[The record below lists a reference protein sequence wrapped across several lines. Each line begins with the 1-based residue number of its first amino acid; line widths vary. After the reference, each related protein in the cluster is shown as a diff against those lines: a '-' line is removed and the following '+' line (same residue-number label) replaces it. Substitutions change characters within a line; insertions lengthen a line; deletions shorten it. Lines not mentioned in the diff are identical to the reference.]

1 MEKVLFRNKLKNTKW
16 NSPAIKYG
24 MILLSV
30 ILITLFL
37 PKQAQFR
44 YEYDRGKVWMH
55 EDLISPY
62 NFAIKKTQAEIQRDR
77 ENIIHNIYPIY
88 DFAPQIQQQNLQA
101 FTQDLPAKWKAS
113 GLDTLNQSFEL
124 YEKTGLDLLNRVY
137 ERGVMALNN
146 KYQFN
151 RTEYFFTLQHQNVGK
166 NINTVNV
173 LTIDRAWEY
182 LSVTLRDR
190 RQIQEKDWLENTLKD
205 YIQLNYIFNENLTN
219 KIEQD
224 AISSLSTTKGMVERG
239 ELIIA
244 NGTTISPEIFQKIES
259 LRLIYEEESKFGGDF
274 KLIVLGQFLIV
285 LLIVTLLF
293 TFVYLFRKDI
303 FDSNRLIALILIV
316 ITCMLLTLTWA
327 IQIKIP
333 SLYYI
338 PYCIV
343 PLIIRILFDTRL
355 ALNIHLLMVLLAA
368 FFLPNSFEFTFLQF
382 TAGMVAIYS
391 IKNLEKRQQ
400 FLISAGLILCTY
412 LIGYIAILL
421 IREGQ
426 LSQLTWNHFL
436 PFIFSVLLTL
446 LAYPLIYLFERF
458 FGIVSDLTLM
468 ELTNTNSNLLR
479 ELSFKAPGSFQ
490 HSLQVAN
497 LAEAAIYKI
506 GGNALLVRAGALY
519 HDIGK
524 TFNPQFFIE
533 NQTKDSNPHDGLTF
547 EQSAEVIISHV
558 TKGIELAKKYQLPQV
573 IIDFI
578 ETHHGTT
585 RVEYFYQSA
594 LKSALK
600 SATNSNPNQQGE
612 AEVEVDESLFRYPGP
627 VPYSKETAVLM
638 MADSVEAASRSLKDP
653 SSESINQLVD
663 KIMESKLQQNQLI
676 GSNITLR
683 DLTEISLIF
692 KDMLKSIYH
701 VRIDYDVKK

>member
-1 MEKVLFRNKLKNTKW
+1 MEKVLFRNKFKNSNW
-16 NSPAIKYG
+16 NSLGIKYG

-30 ILITLFL
+30 ILITWFL

-77 ENIIHNIYPIY
+77 ENIVHNIYPIY
-88 DFAPQIQQQNLQA
+88 DFAPQVQQQNIDA
-101 FTQDLPAKWKAS
+101 FINDLPEKWKAS
-113 GLDTLNQSFEL
+113 GLDTLNQNIDL
-124 YEKTGLDLLNRVY
+124 YEKTGVDLLNRIY

-146 KYQFN
+146 KYQYN
-151 RTEYFFTLQHQNVGK
+151 RSEYFFTLLHQNVGK

-173 LTIDRAWEY
+173 FTIDRAWEY
-182 LSVTLRDR
+182 LHTSLQSR
-190 RQIQEKDWLENTLKD
+190 RNIQEKEWLENLLKD

-219 KIEQD
+219 KLENE
-224 AISSLSTTKGMVERG
+224 AIGSISTTKGMVERG

-244 NGTTISPEIFQKIES
+244 NGTTITPEIFQKIES
-259 LRLIYEEESKFGGDF
+259 LREIYEEESKFGGDIN
-274 KLIVLGQFLIV
+274 LIILGQFLIV
-285 LLIVTLLF
+285 LLIVGLLF

-303 FDSNRLIALILIV
+303 FDSNRLVALILIV

-400 FLISAGLILCTY
+400 FLISAGLILSTY

-446 LAYPLIYLFERF
+446 LAYPLIYVFERF

-468 ELTNTNSNLLR
+468 ELTNTNSKLLR

-506 GGNALLVRAGALY
+506 GGNSLLVRAGALY

-524 TFNPQFFIE
+524 TFSPQFFIE
-533 NQTKDSNPHDGLTF
+533 NQTKDSNPHDGLTN

-558 TKGIELAKKYQLPQV
+558 TKGIELAKKHHLPQV

-594 LKSALK
+594 LK
-600 SATNSNPNQQGE
+600 NNPD
-612 AEVEVDESLFRYPGP
+612 VDEALFRYPGP
-627 VPYSKETAVLM
+627 IPYSKETAVLM
-638 MADSVEAASRSLKDP
+638 IADSVEAASRSLKEP
-653 SSESINQLVD
+653 TAESINQLVD
-663 KIMESKLQQNQLI
+663 KIMESKLKQDQLVE
-676 GSNITLR
+676 SNITLK

>member
-88 DFAPQIQQQNLQA
+88 DFAPQIKQQNLQA

-219 KIEQD
+219 KIELD